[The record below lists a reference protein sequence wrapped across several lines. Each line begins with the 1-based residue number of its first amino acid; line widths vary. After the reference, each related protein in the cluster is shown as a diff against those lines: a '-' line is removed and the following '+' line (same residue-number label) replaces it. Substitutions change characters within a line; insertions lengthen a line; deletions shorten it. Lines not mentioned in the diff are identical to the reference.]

1 MMEEKI
7 YEIVD
12 LVEKTE
18 GVSEGSKDSFIDVW
32 DEVVNKVEQ
41 LDDNEAEQLVELL
54 KQDYSDNWV
63 ADEVIELVT
72 ER

>member
-1 MMEEKI
+1 MEEKI
-7 YEIVD
+7 YEIAD
-12 LVEKTE
+12 LVEKAE

>member
-12 LVEKTE
+12 LVEKAE

-32 DEVVNKVEQ
+32 DEVANKVEQ